1 MATRPKARPENLKA
15 EYDLNRAMTGG
26 AAKREAQDQRTLA
39 APSAAPAKS
48 KRPYTRSDYE
58 TDHAIKQSV
67 KYQKCGGSV
76 GKMATGGKVRGM
88 GAAKKGGGF
97 SKNG

>member
-1 MATRPKARPENLKA
+1 MATRPKARPADLKERSA
-15 EYDLNRAMTGG
+15 LSNAMEGG
-26 AAKREAQDQRTLA
+26 PAQREAQDRA
-39 APSAAPAKS
+39 AFASKPAAPAKS
-48 KRPYTRSDYE
+48 PRPKTRTDFE
-58 TDHAIKQSV
+58 IDHAIGQSV

-76 GKMATGGKVRGM
+76 GKMATGGRARGM